1 MKLCKVIIAPD
12 LSQVFLSSQR
22 DRNAGAVLQEAFLF
36 RKVCYIVE
44 IDKDSAAD
52 QKKVVLGLERL
63 YK

>member
-1 MKLCKVIIAPD
+1 MELCKSIIAPD
-12 LSQVFLSSQR
+12 LSQLLLSSQR
-22 DRNAGAVLQEAFLF
+22 NRNTGAVLQEAFLF

-52 QKKVVLGLERL
+52 QKKVVPGIERL